1 MTQQLLDKLNE
12 GIKQLNASC
21 FERSREINGLVV
33 GMLTGVNVLLLGPP
47 GVGKS
52 YLVNLFSKMFAQG
65 DTFSWLMSKTST
77 PEELFGPISM
87 KGLKEDRYE
96 HCTEGKLPSKMV
108 VFLDEIWKANSA
120 VLNSLLTISNER
132 VFYNGTKAVK
142 TPVELIVGAS
152 NEYPKDDSLN
162 ALYDRF
168 GLRFWVE
175 PLKQK
180 QNIIRLIR
188 EKRNRTLPEPTI
200 TFSQEEI
207 SQLKDLMKN
216 ISFTD
221 NDENIL
227 YEIKVILE
235 SNGLHTSD
243 RTLAQM
249 CPDMVCANALIH
261 GRDQVKGLDWQV
273 LANSLW
279 QKHDQMDVVSEYIA
293 EVSDPMGAKMQAIR
307 DDILDTMGAMPDIKS
322 VKKGSMSVNDF
333 VTKHITP
340 ASTKLMRYEIEVQEC
355 ISNGAIDEDQKEV
368 KELISLI
375 SSAQIKCSTM
385 SREVIQAGMRK

>member
-1 MTQQLLDKLNE
+1 MSTQLIEKLQN
-12 GIKQLNASC
+12 GIKQLNDAC
-21 FERSREINGLVV
+21 FERTEEINGLVI
-33 GMLTGVNVLLLGPP
+33 GLLTGVNVLLLGPP

-52 YLVNLFSKMFAQG
+52 YLVNMFSKMFG
-65 DTFSWLMSKTST
+65 EGESFSWLMSKTST

-96 HCTEGKLPSKMV
+96 HCIDGKLPSKRV
-108 VFLDEIWKANSA
+108 AFLDEIWKANSA

-132 VFYNGTKAVK
+132 VFYNGSKAVK

-180 QNIIRLIR
+180 ANIIKLIK
-188 EKRNRTLPEPTI
+188 EKRNRTLPVPTI
-200 TFSQEEI
+200 TFTQDEVNKLREI
-207 SQLKDLMKN
+207 MKSVN
-216 ISFTD
+216 FTD
-221 NDENIL
+221 TDQGIL
-227 YEIKVILE
+227 YEIKIVLQ
-235 SNGLHTSD
+235 SNGIEVTD

-249 CPDMVCANALIH
+249 CPDLVCANAMVN
-261 GRDQVKGLDWQV
+261 GRDRVKGMDWQV

-279 QKHDQMDVVSEYIA
+279 QKHDQKDMVSEYIG
-293 EVSDPMGAKMQAIR
+293 EVSDPIGSKLQAIR
-307 DDILDTMGAMPDIKS
+307 DDILETMLSMPEIKS

-333 VTKHITP
+333 TTKHILP
-340 ASTKLMRYEIEVQEC
+340 ATTKLTQYEIEVQDC
-355 ISNGAIDEDQKEV
+355 IMDGHVDETSKDV
-368 KELISLI
+368 KEILAFLSD
-375 SSAQIKCSTM
+375 AQKQCQEM
-385 SREVIQAGMRK
+385 SREVIRANIKK